1 MTNEMTEKLIAM
13 TCTMVGI
20 ATQSSQE
27 NIMTLLDAIHTKVF
41 YKQLVYGLA
50 RLPLVNSYAT
60 APPTALQFGWKVGE
74 ELPKDLL
81 KERNIVEEGMI
92 KRTSQIG

>member
-1 MTNEMTEKLIAM
+1 M

-27 NIMTLLDAIHTKVF
+27 NIMTLLDTIHTKVF